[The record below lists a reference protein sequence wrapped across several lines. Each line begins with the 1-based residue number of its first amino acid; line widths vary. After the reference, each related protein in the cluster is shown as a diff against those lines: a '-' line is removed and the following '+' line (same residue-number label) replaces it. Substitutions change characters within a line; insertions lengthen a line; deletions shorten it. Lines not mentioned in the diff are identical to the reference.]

1 MPVTFQFE
9 AQLRQAAG
17 CRERSVALPEASTLA
32 DALRVVAGELGEE
45 FQQRVLDDSN
55 EPRMSILLFV
65 NDEPVQHADAA
76 TRSLAEGDR
85 ILLFPPISGG

>member
-9 AQLRQAAG
+9 AQLRQAAS
-17 CRERSVALPEASTLA
+17 CRECTVDVPEASTLA
-32 DALRVVAGELGEE
+32 DALRLVAGKMGDE
-45 FQQRVLDDSN
+45 FHHRVLDESN
-55 EPRMSILLFV
+55 EPRASILLFV
-65 NDEPVQHADAA
+65 NEEPVQHAEAA